1 VSDFGANERPLR
13 LATFSV
19 ELLLPGSVWWDEE
32 HLDDAVR
39 QLNETRP
46 CERLRG
52 LIQKFVDRKMPR
64 LGIKV
69 RVEE

>member
-1 VSDFGANERPLR
+1 VSVSHASEPPLR
-13 LATFSV
+13 LAVFTV

-32 HLDDAVR
+32 HLNEAVQ

-46 CERLRG
+46 RERLRG
-52 LIQKFVDRKMPR
+52 LVQKFVDRKMPR

-69 RVEE
+69 QVEE